1 MFKLLDK
8 YLLRKFLLLLV
19 YSLLAFI
26 AIFLV
31 VDLVENI
38 DKFIDAGITRQ
49 QALLYYLLNFPFF
62 ISTALP
68 MSMLIATIFA
78 TGTLAKN
85 NELTAMKSSGVSLY
99 RIATPI
105 FVLSLLVSVFSF
117 IFDDQ
122 VKSQTDRKLEN
133 FEDQYIQKRPPE
145 TNLQRSNI
153 FLQDSDNR
161 IVYIQQFNGSSLIGR
176 NVTIQYIN
184 SDQLEKRIDGVRL
197 IWDESD
203 TRWFVDEYVV
213 RSFPE
218 DGSGVV
224 AESGDGSLPVQLN
237 ITPDEIM
244 KESIDPAQM
253 NYQELSDFIDRL
265 EMLGISPRKWRVNL
279 HYKIAFAFTNFVV
292 VLFGLP
298 LAANQ
303 KYGGIAFGAGISI
316 FIIFTYYA
324 FIKVG
329 QVMGFNGLLPP
340 MLSVWV
346 GNIVFIAAGFL
357 LLLKTP
363 K

>member
-1 MFKLLDK
+1 MLKLLDK
-8 YLLRKFLLLLV
+8 YLLKKFILLLL
-19 YSLLAFI
+19 YSLIAFI
-26 AIFLV
+26 AIFLI

-38 DKFIDAGITRQ
+38 DKFIDAGLTRQ
-49 QALLYYLLNFPFF
+49 QVLLYYLLNFPFF

-78 TGTLAKN
+78 IGTLTKN

-99 RIATPI
+99 RIAAPI
-105 FVLSLLVSVFSF
+105 FILSLLVSVFSF
-117 IFDDQ
+117 FFDDQ

-133 FEDQYIQKRPPE
+133 FKDLYIQKRPPE
-145 TNLQRSNI
+145 SNLQRSNI
-153 FLQDSDNR
+153 FLQDSENR
-161 IVYIQQFNGSSLIGR
+161 IVYIQQFNGSTLIGR
-176 NVTIQYIN
+176 GVTIQYIQ
-184 SDQLEKRIDGVRL
+184 SDQLEKRIDGTRL
-197 IWDESD
+197 IWDDSD
-203 TRWFVDEYVV
+203 KNWYVDDYVV
-213 RSFPE
+213 RSFP
-218 DGSGVV
+218 DSGTGVIAKSGSGSIAV
-224 AESGDGSLPVQLN
+224 ELN

-244 KESIDPAQM
+244 KETIDPAQM
-253 NYQELSDFIDRL
+253 NYRELSEFIDRL
-265 EMLGISPRKWRVNL
+265 ELLGISPRKWKVNL

-346 GNIVFIAAGFL
+346 GNIIFIAAGFL
-357 LLLKTP
+357 LLVKTP